1 MTIPATGTTPA
12 TGTNLANDDLR
23 LTFLPGRGGA
33 ITSLQR
39 VSDGLELLWQ
49 APWGVLP
56 PGTVRPPAT
65 ASTSATENWSGG
77 WRTLFPNSGRNV
89 TLYGA
94 DLGTDGEACLAPY
107 DVTPVDDGI
116 GVTLSTRLTR
126 MPIRLT
132 RTVRLDGPRVRVS
145 ETVRNES
152 GQDVEVMWAQELCFG
167 APLLSPTTTLTTGA
181 SVVRPDPDT
190 THSVGY
196 DDVMPWPRTQGN
208 SGVVNLR
215 KSVAADAA
223 LTRKAYLSDFSE
235 PKATLRNPELDLAVE
250 LTWDGEQM
258 PFCWYELDAGGQ
270 DAFPHFLGSYYLALS
285 PSTSWPR
292 QGVHD
297 ARRISSTSIWVTAGQ
312 ERTTWIEL
320 SLL

>member
-1 MTIPATGTTPA
+1 MTTPA
-12 TGTNLANDDLR
+12 TPAATTVQNEHLQ
-23 LTFLPGRGGA
+23 LTHRPDRGGT
-33 ITSLQR
+33 ITSLR
-39 VSDGLELLWQ
+39 RTSDGLELLWQ
-49 APWGVLP
+49 APWGELP
-56 PGTVRPPAT
+56 IGAARPPAT
-65 ASTSATENWSGG
+65 ASTTATEHWSGG

-94 DLGTDGEACLAPY
+94 DLGTDGEAYLAPY
-107 DVTPVDDGI
+107 DCTPGEDGTS
-116 GVTLSTRLTR
+116 VTLTTRLVR

-132 RTVRLDGPRVRVS
+132 RTLALDGPTLRVT

-167 APLLSPTTTLTTGA
+167 PPLVSPTTTLTTGA
-181 SVVRPDPDT
+181 SIVRPDPDT

-208 SGVVNLR
+208 SGVINLR
-215 KSVAADAA
+215 KSVAADAKE
-223 LTRKAYLSDFSE
+223 TRKAYLSDFTE
-235 PKATLRNPELDLAVE
+235 HTATLRNPEFDLAVQ

-258 PFCWYELDAGGQ
+258 PFCWYELEAGGQ
-270 DAFPHFLGSYYLALS
+270 DDFPHFLNSYYLALS

-297 ARRISSTSIWVTAGQ
+297 ARRVSSTSVWVTAGQ
-312 ERTTWIEL
+312 ELSTWVEL
-320 SLL
+320 SLV